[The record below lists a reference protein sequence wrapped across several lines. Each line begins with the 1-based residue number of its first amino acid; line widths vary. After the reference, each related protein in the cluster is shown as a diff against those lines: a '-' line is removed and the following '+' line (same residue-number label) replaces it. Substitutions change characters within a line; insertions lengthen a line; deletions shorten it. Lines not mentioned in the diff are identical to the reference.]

1 MKPPIAYLIS
11 IILLHMVAHVAVAQ
25 ATNTQDSTPADAT
38 TNQWVQRGNPL
49 VEYPLCYQLWQCRS
63 QLAEK
68 NKEKNIPVLPVG
80 TWGLCEN
87 YLTPQKGAPVCNRCD
102 ALMPDIPCF

>member
-1 MKPPIAYLIS
+1 MKPHIHYLIS
-11 IILLHMVAHVAVAQ
+11 IILLHITSHSVAAQ
-25 ATNTQDSTPADAT
+25 EANSQNYKTEQSTI
-38 TNQWVQRGNPL
+38 NQWTKRGNPL

-87 YLTPQKGAPVCNRCD
+87 YLTPQKGKPICNRCD
-102 ALMPDIPCF
+102 ALLPDIPCF